1 MNKCRLWRI
10 LFTLL
15 AITVNTIA
23 YAQNAIVIYQRDGHV
38 AKFAFSQKPVITYAD
53 NNLVLTTTQTSVQY
67 PLYQLK
73 KIDFGVADALDV
85 EEIKV
90 DTKFSFRGDMLYV
103 SGGEPG
109 SLVLIYNLKGMMV
122 GQYRI
127 DDSGQATV
135 PVQGM
140 KNEVYIVKTKSIS
153 FKFKK

>member
-1 MNKCRLWRI
+1 M
-10 LFTLL
+10 
-15 AITVNTIA
+15 
-23 YAQNAIVIYQRDGHV
+23 
-38 AKFAFSQKPVITYAD
+38 
-53 NNLVLTTTQTSVQY
+53 VLTTTQTSVQY

-140 KNEVYIVKTKSIS
+140 KNEVYIVKTKSVS